1 MIASR
6 LYGRNVGRNVVHC
19 NSIGCCWNE
28 ASDSNSWSFSK
39 GEHTRVCLAGADV
52 SLALCILLK
61 LRSSSCESAVV
72 HMFDLH
78 PDNLSGSII
87 V

>member
-1 MIASR
+1 M
-6 LYGRNVGRNVVHC
+6 
-19 NSIGCCWNE
+19 
-28 ASDSNSWSFSK
+28 
-39 GEHTRVCLAGADV
+39 CLAGADV